1 VIGVIFTEHAIAILR
16 SNDVDR
22 LMQKIY
28 SDNGEEDKEVLMALS
43 GEFDSI
49 FRLELENNMLKLDL
63 FTAYPEFIKE
73 ILDIFSRDLDVT
85 LLEWKI
91 IPLAT
96 PMTERNLK
104 DYLREHTD
112 DSMLLEE
119 LFKES
124 LKDILS
130 RKPDEFG
137 DNFQIEIEF
146 FTDEEDEDED
156 DDDDETQ
163 NT

>member
-1 VIGVIFTEHAIAILR
+1 MIFTDHATAILR
-16 SNDVDR
+16 SNDVDH

-91 IPLAT
+91 TPLAM

-104 DYLREHTD
+104 DYLREHTDDD

-146 FTDEEDEDED
+146 FTDEEDEDDD

>member
-1 VIGVIFTEHAIAILR
+1 MMIFTDHATAILR
-16 SNDVDR
+16 SNDVDH

-112 DSMLLEE
+112 DSMFLEE

-137 DNFQIEIEF
+137 NNFQIEIEF

-156 DDDDETQ
+156 DDDDNDETQ

>member
-1 VIGVIFTEHAIAILR
+1 
-16 SNDVDR
+16 
-22 LMQKIY
+22 
-28 SDNGEEDKEVLMALS
+28 MALS

-91 IPLAT
+91 TPLAT

-146 FTDEEDEDED
+146 FTDDEDEDED